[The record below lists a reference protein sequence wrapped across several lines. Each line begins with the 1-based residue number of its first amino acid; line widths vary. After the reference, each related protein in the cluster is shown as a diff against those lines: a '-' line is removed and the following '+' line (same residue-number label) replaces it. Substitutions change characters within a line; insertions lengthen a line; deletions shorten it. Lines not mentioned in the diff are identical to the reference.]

1 MSATQVLSGKKVSQY
16 IYESLASRIKTLKNL
31 NIIPSLAAVLVG
43 NNPASAVYVRSKERQ
58 FSNLQLHTKTFRLN
72 QNLTELELFQL
83 LDDLNHDDKYHG
95 ILIQLPLPKHL
106 DAQKIL
112 WSIDPRK
119 DVDGFHPENA
129 GLLAIGQPRYIP
141 CTPKGIIKILEYEN
155 INISGKHVVVIGRS
169 NIVGRPIS
177 ILTSLKKKNCNG
189 TTTLCHSGTLDM
201 KRFTKQAD
209 VMIAA
214 LGRPNHITGDMLK
227 PGAVVIDVGINRV
240 NADNEKGYKLVG
252 DVKWESI
259 QGIASAATPVPG
271 GIGPMTI
278 AMLVENTVE
287 AAEYSQQR

>member
-1 MSATQVLSGKKVSQY
+1 MSETQVLSGKKVSRY
-16 IYESLASRIKTLKNL
+16 IYESLAPRIKTLKNN

-58 FSNLQLHTKTFRLN
+58 FSNLKLHTKTFRLN
-72 QNLTELELFQL
+72 QDSTELELLHL
-83 LDDLNHDDKYHG
+83 LDDLNHDDQYHG
-95 ILIQLPLPKHL
+95 ILIQLPLPRHM

-119 DVDGFHPENA
+119 DVDGFHPENV

-155 INISGKHVVVIGRS
+155 ITLSGKHVVVIGRS

-177 ILTSLKKKNCNG
+177 ILTSLKKENSNG

-214 LGRPNHITGDMLK
+214 LGRPNHITGDMLQ

-252 DVKWESI
+252 DVKWKSI

-287 AAEYSQQR
+287 AAEYSQRR

>member
-16 IYESLASRIKTLKNL
+16 IYESLASRIKTLKIN

-58 FSNLQLHTKTFRLN
+58 FSNLKLHTNTFRLS
-72 QNLTELELFQL
+72 QDSTELELLQL
-83 LDDLNHDDKYHG
+83 LDNLNHDDKYHG
-95 ILIQLPLPKHL
+95 ILIQLPLPRHL
-106 DAQKIL
+106 DVQKIL

-155 INISGKHVVVIGRS
+155 ITLSRKHVVVIGRS

-177 ILTSLKKKNCNG
+177 ILTSLKKENSNG

-287 AAEYSQQR
+287 AAEYSQQ

>member
-1 MSATQVLSGKKVSQY
+1 MSETQVLSGKKVSRY
-16 IYESLASRIKTLKNL
+16 IYESLAPRIKTLKNN

-58 FSNLQLHTKTFRLN
+58 FSNLKLHTKTFRLN
-72 QNLTELELFQL
+72 QDSTELELLHL
-83 LDDLNHDDKYHG
+83 LDDLNHDDQYHG
-95 ILIQLPLPKHL
+95 ILIQLPLPRHM

-119 DVDGFHPENA
+119 DVDGFHPENV

-155 INISGKHVVVIGRS
+155 ITLSGKHVVVIGRS

-177 ILTSLKKKNCNG
+177 ILTSLKEENSNG

-201 KRFTKQAD
+201 RRFTKQAD

-214 LGRPNHITGDMLK
+214 LGRPNHITGDMLQ

-252 DVKWESI
+252 DVKWKSI

-287 AAEYSQQR
+287 AAEYSQRR

>member
-1 MSATQVLSGKKVSQY
+1 MSETQVLSGKKVSQY
-16 IYESLASRIKTLKNL
+16 IYESLAPRIITLKNN
-31 NIIPSLAAVLVG
+31 NIIPRLAAVLVG

-58 FSNLQLHTKTFRLN
+58 FSNLKLHTKTFRLN
-72 QNLTELELFQL
+72 QDSTELELLHL
-83 LDDLNHDDKYHG
+83 LDDLNHDDQYHG
-95 ILIQLPLPKHL
+95 ILIQLPLPRHM
-106 DAQKIL
+106 DAQNIL
-112 WSIDPRK
+112 WSINPRK

-155 INISGKHVVVIGRS
+155 ITLSGKHVVVIGRS

-177 ILTSLKKKNCNG
+177 ILTSLKEENSNG

-214 LGRPNHITGDMLK
+214 LGRPNHITGDMLQ

-287 AAEYSQQR
+287 AAEYSHQ

>member
-16 IYESLASRIKTLKNL
+16 IYESLASRIKTLKVN

-43 NNPASAVYVRSKERQ
+43 NNPASAVYVSSKERQ
-58 FSNLQLHTKTFRLN
+58 FSNLKLHTKTFRLN
-72 QNLTELELFQL
+72 QDSTEVELLQL
-83 LDDLNHDDKYHG
+83 LDDLNHDDQYHG
-95 ILIQLPLPKHL
+95 ILIQLPLPRHL

-155 INISGKHVVVIGRS
+155 ITLSGKHVVVIGRS

-177 ILTSLKKKNCNG
+177 ILTSLKEKNSNG
-189 TTTLCHSGTLDM
+189 TTTLCHSGTLDI

-240 NADNEKGYKLVG
+240 NAHNEKGYKLVG

-287 AAEYSQQR
+287 AAEYSQQ

>member
-16 IYESLASRIKTLKNL
+16 IYESLASRIKTLKIN

-58 FSNLQLHTKTFRLN
+58 FSNLKLHTNTFRLS
-72 QNLTELELFQL
+72 QDSTELELLQL

-95 ILIQLPLPKHL
+95 ILIQLPLPRHL
-106 DAQKIL
+106 DTQKIL

-155 INISGKHVVVIGRS
+155 LTLSGKHVVVIGRS

-177 ILTSLKKKNCNG
+177 ILTSLKKENSNG

-209 VMIAA
+209 VMITA
-214 LGRPNHITGDMLK
+214 LGCPNHITGDMLK

-287 AAEYSQQR
+287 AAEYSQQ

>member
-1 MSATQVLSGKKVSQY
+1 MSETQVLSGKKVSRY
-16 IYESLASRIKTLKNL
+16 IYESLAPRIKTLKNN

-43 NNPASAVYVRSKERQ
+43 DNPASAVYVRSKERQ
-58 FSNLQLHTKTFRLN
+58 FSNLKLHTKTFRLN
-72 QNLTELELFQL
+72 QDSTELELLHL
-83 LDDLNHDDKYHG
+83 LDDLNHDDQYHG
-95 ILIQLPLPKHL
+95 ILIQLPLPRHM

-112 WSIDPRK
+112 WSINPRK

-155 INISGKHVVVIGRS
+155 ITLSGKHVVVIGRS

-177 ILTSLKKKNCNG
+177 ILTSLKEENSNG

-201 KRFTKQAD
+201 RQFTKQAD

-214 LGRPNHITGDMLK
+214 LGRPNHITGDMLQ

-287 AAEYSQQR
+287 AAEYSQQG

>member
-1 MSATQVLSGKKVSQY
+1 MSETQVISGKKVSRY
-16 IYESLASRIKTLKNL
+16 IYESLAPRIKTLKNN

-58 FSNLQLHTKTFRLN
+58 FSNLKLHTKTFRLN
-72 QNLTELELFQL
+72 QDSTELELLHL
-83 LDDLNHDDKYHG
+83 LDDLNHDDQYHG
-95 ILIQLPLPKHL
+95 ILIQLPLPRHM

-119 DVDGFHPENA
+119 DVDGFHPENV

-155 INISGKHVVVIGRS
+155 ITLSGKHVVVIGRS

-177 ILTSLKKKNCNG
+177 ILTSLKEENSNG

-201 KRFTKQAD
+201 RRFTKQAD

-214 LGRPNHITGDMLK
+214 LGRPNHITGDMLQ

-287 AAEYSQQR
+287 AAEYSQRR

>member
-16 IYESLASRIKTLKNL
+16 IYESLASRIKTLKIN

-43 NNPASAVYVRSKERQ
+43 NNPASAIYMRSKERQ
-58 FSNLQLHTKTFRLN
+58 FSNLKLHTNTFRLS
-72 QNLTELELFQL
+72 QDSTELELLQL

-95 ILIQLPLPKHL
+95 ILIQLPLPRHL

-141 CTPKGIIKILEYEN
+141 CTPKGIIKILEYED
-155 INISGKHVVVIGRS
+155 INICGKHVVVIGRS

-177 ILTSLKKKNCNG
+177 ILTSLKKKNGNG

-214 LGRPNHITGDMLK
+214 LGRPNHITGDMLQ

-252 DVKWESI
+252 DVKWDSI

-278 AMLVENTVE
+278 AMLIENTVE
-287 AAEYSQQR
+287 AAEYSQRR

>member
-1 MSATQVLSGKKVSQY
+1 MSETQVLSGKKVSRY
-16 IYESLASRIKTLKNL
+16 IYESLAPRIKTLKNN

-58 FSNLQLHTKTFRLN
+58 FSNLKLHTKTFRLN
-72 QNLTELELFQL
+72 QDSTELELLHL
-83 LDDLNHDDKYHG
+83 LDDLNHDDQYHG
-95 ILIQLPLPKHL
+95 ILIQLPLPRHM

-155 INISGKHVVVIGRS
+155 ITLSGKHVVVIGRS

-177 ILTSLKKKNCNG
+177 ILTSLKEENSNG

-201 KRFTKQAD
+201 RQFTKQAD

-214 LGRPNHITGDMLK
+214 LGRPNHITGDMLQ

-287 AAEYSQQR
+287 AAEYSQQG

>member
-1 MSATQVLSGKKVSQY
+1 MSETQVLSGKKVSRY
-16 IYESLASRIKTLKNL
+16 IYESLAPRIITLKNN
-31 NIIPSLAAVLVG
+31 NIIPRLAAVLVG

-58 FSNLQLHTKTFRLN
+58 FSNLKLHTKTFQLN
-72 QNLTELELFQL
+72 QDSTELELLHL
-83 LDDLNHDDKYHG
+83 LDDLNHDDQYHG
-95 ILIQLPLPKHL
+95 ILIQLPLPRHM

-155 INISGKHVVVIGRS
+155 ITLSGKHVVVIGRS

-177 ILTSLKKKNCNG
+177 ILTSLKEENSNG

-214 LGRPNHITGDMLK
+214 LGRPNHITGDMLQ

-287 AAEYSQQR
+287 AAEYSQRR

>member
-1 MSATQVLSGKKVSQY
+1 MSETQVLSGKKVSRY
-16 IYESLASRIKTLKNL
+16 IYESLAPRIKTLKNN

-58 FSNLQLHTKTFRLN
+58 FSNLKLHTKTFRLN
-72 QNLTELELFQL
+72 QDSTELELLHL
-83 LDDLNHDDKYHG
+83 LDDLNHDDQYHG
-95 ILIQLPLPKHL
+95 ILIQLPLPRHM

-119 DVDGFHPENA
+119 DVDGFHPENV

-155 INISGKHVVVIGRS
+155 ITLSGKHVVVIGRS

-177 ILTSLKKKNCNG
+177 ILTSLKEENSNG

-201 KRFTKQAD
+201 RRFTKQAD

-214 LGRPNHITGDMLK
+214 LGRPNHITGDMLQ

-287 AAEYSQQR
+287 AAEYSQQG

>member
-1 MSATQVLSGKKVSQY
+1 MSATQVLSGKKVSQN

-31 NIIPSLAAVLVG
+31 NTIPSLAAVLVG

-58 FSNLQLHTKTFRLN
+58 FSNLQLHTKTFRLK
-72 QNLTELELFQL
+72 QNFTELELLQL

-95 ILIQLPLPKHL
+95 ILIQLPLPKHS

-155 INISGKHVVVIGRS
+155 INLNGKHVVVIGRS
-169 NIVGRPIS
+169 NIVGRPVS
-177 ILTSLKKKNCNG
+177 ILTSLKKEKSNG

-209 VMIAA
+209 VIIAA
-214 LGRPNHITGDMLK
+214 LGCPNHITGDMLQ
-227 PGAVVIDVGINRV
+227 PGTVVIDVGINRV

-287 AAEYSQQR
+287 AAEYSQRR

>member
-1 MSATQVLSGKKVSQY
+1 MSATQVLSGKKISQY
-16 IYESLASRIKTLKNL
+16 IYESLASRINTLKNN

-58 FSNLQLHTKTFRLN
+58 FSNLKLHTKTFRLN
-72 QNLTELELFQL
+72 QDSTELELLQL
-83 LDDLNHDDKYHG
+83 LDDLNHDDQYHG
-95 ILIQLPLPKHL
+95 ILIQLPLPRHL

-155 INISGKHVVVIGRS
+155 ITLSGKHVVVIGRS

-177 ILTSLKKKNCNG
+177 ILTSLKEENSNG

-214 LGRPNHITGDMLK
+214 LGRPNHITGDMLQ

>member
-1 MSATQVLSGKKVSQY
+1 MSETQVLSGKKVSRY
-16 IYESLASRIKTLKNL
+16 IYESLAPRIKTLKNN

-58 FSNLQLHTKTFRLN
+58 FSNLKLHTKTFRLN
-72 QNLTELELFQL
+72 QDSTELELLHL
-83 LDDLNHDDKYHG
+83 LDDLNHDDQYHG
-95 ILIQLPLPKHL
+95 ILIQLPLPRHM

-119 DVDGFHPENA
+119 DVDGFHPENV

-155 INISGKHVVVIGRS
+155 ITLSGKHVVVIGRS

-177 ILTSLKKKNCNG
+177 ILTSLKEENSNG

-201 KRFTKQAD
+201 RRFTKQAD

-214 LGRPNHITGDMLK
+214 LGRPNHITGDMLQ

-287 AAEYSQQR
+287 AAEYSQRR

>member
-1 MSATQVLSGKKVSQY
+1 MSETQVLSGKKVSRY
-16 IYESLASRIKTLKNL
+16 IYESLAPRIKTLKNN

-58 FSNLQLHTKTFRLN
+58 FSNLKLHTKTFRLN
-72 QNLTELELFQL
+72 QDSTELELLQL

-95 ILIQLPLPKHL
+95 ILIQLPLPRHL

-155 INISGKHVVVIGRS
+155 ITLSGKHVVVIGRS

-177 ILTSLKKKNCNG
+177 ILTSLKKENSNG

>member
-16 IYESLASRIKTLKNL
+16 IYESLASRIKTLKIN

-43 NNPASAVYVRSKERQ
+43 NNPASAIYVRSKERQ
-58 FSNLQLHTKTFRLN
+58 FNNLKLHTNTFRLS
-72 QNLTELELFQL
+72 QDSTELELLQL
-83 LDDLNHDDKYHG
+83 LDNLNHDVKYHG
-95 ILIQLPLPKHL
+95 ILIQLPLPRHL

-155 INISGKHVVVIGRS
+155 ITLSGKHVVVIGRS

-177 ILTSLKKKNCNG
+177 ILTSLKKKNGNG

-240 NADNEKGYKLVG
+240 NAHNDKGYKLVG

-287 AAEYSQQR
+287 AAEYSQQ

>member
-1 MSATQVLSGKKVSQY
+1 MSETQVLSGKKVSRY
-16 IYESLASRIKTLKNL
+16 IYESLAPRIKTLKNN

-58 FSNLQLHTKTFRLN
+58 FSNLKLHTKTFRLN
-72 QNLTELELFQL
+72 QDSTELELLHL
-83 LDDLNHDDKYHG
+83 LDDLNHDDQYHG
-95 ILIQLPLPKHL
+95 ILIQLPLPRHM

-155 INISGKHVVVIGRS
+155 ITLSGKHVVVIGRS

-177 ILTSLKKKNCNG
+177 ILTSLKEENSNG

-227 PGAVVIDVGINRV
+227 PGAVVIDVGINRL

-278 AMLVENTVE
+278 AMLIENTVE
-287 AAEYSQQR
+287 AAEYSQRR

>member
-58 FSNLQLHTKTFRLN
+58 FSNLKLHTKTFRLN
-72 QNLTELELFQL
+72 QDLTELELLQL

-155 INISGKHVVVIGRS
+155 ITLSGKHVVVIGRS

-177 ILTSLKKKNCNG
+177 ILTSLKEENSNG

-201 KRFTKQAD
+201 RRFTKQAD

-214 LGRPNHITGDMLK
+214 LGRPNHITGDMLQ

-252 DVKWESI
+252 DVKWDSI

>member
-1 MSATQVLSGKKVSQY
+1 MSETQVLSGKKVSRY
-16 IYESLASRIKTLKNL
+16 IYESLAPRIITLKNN

-58 FSNLQLHTKTFRLN
+58 FSNLKLHTKTFRLN
-72 QNLTELELFQL
+72 QDSTELELLHL
-83 LDDLNHDDKYHG
+83 LDDLNHDDQYHG
-95 ILIQLPLPKHL
+95 ILIQLPLPRHM

-112 WSIDPRK
+112 WSINPRK
-119 DVDGFHPENA
+119 DVDGIHPENA

-155 INISGKHVVVIGRS
+155 ITLSGKHVVVIGRS

-177 ILTSLKKKNCNG
+177 ILTSLKEENSNG

-214 LGRPNHITGDMLK
+214 LGRPNHITGDMLQ

-287 AAEYSQQR
+287 AAEYSQRR

>member
-1 MSATQVLSGKKVSQY
+1 MSETQVISGKKVSRY
-16 IYESLASRIKTLKNL
+16 IYESLAPRIKTLKNN

-43 NNPASAVYVRSKERQ
+43 NNPASAVYVRSKEKQ
-58 FSNLQLHTKTFRLN
+58 FSNLKLHTKTFRLN
-72 QNLTELELFQL
+72 QDSTELELLHL
-83 LDDLNHDDKYHG
+83 LDDLNHDDQYHG
-95 ILIQLPLPKHL
+95 ILIQLPLPRHM

-155 INISGKHVVVIGRS
+155 ITLSGKHVVVIGRS

-177 ILTSLKKKNCNG
+177 ILTSLKKENSNG

-227 PGAVVIDVGINRV
+227 PGVGVIDVGINRV

-271 GIGPMTI
+271 GIGPITI
-278 AMLVENTVE
+278 AMLIENTVE
-287 AAEYSQQR
+287 AAECSQQ

>member
-1 MSATQVLSGKKVSQY
+1 MSETQVISGKKVSRY
-16 IYESLASRIKTLKNL
+16 IYESLAPRIKTLKNN

-58 FSNLQLHTKTFRLN
+58 FSNLKLHTKTFRLN
-72 QNLTELELFQL
+72 QDSTELELLHL
-83 LDDLNHDDKYHG
+83 LDDLNHDDQYHG
-95 ILIQLPLPKHL
+95 ILIQLPLPRHM

-119 DVDGFHPENA
+119 DVDGFHPENV

-155 INISGKHVVVIGRS
+155 ITLSGKHVVVIGRS

-177 ILTSLKKKNCNG
+177 ILTSLKEENSNG

-201 KRFTKQAD
+201 RRFTKQAD

-214 LGRPNHITGDMLK
+214 LGRPNHITGDMLQ

-252 DVKWESI
+252 DVKWKSI

-287 AAEYSQQR
+287 AAEYSQRR

>member
-16 IYESLASRIKTLKNL
+16 IYESLASRIKTLKDN

-58 FSNLQLHTKTFRLN
+58 FSNLKLHTNTFRLS
-72 QNLTELELFQL
+72 QDSTELELLQL
-83 LDDLNHDDKYHG
+83 LDDLNHNDKYHG
-95 ILIQLPLPKHL
+95 ILIQLPLPRHL

-112 WSIDPRK
+112 WSINPRK

-155 INISGKHVVVIGRS
+155 ITLSGKHVVVIGRS

-177 ILTSLKKKNCNG
+177 ILTSLKKENSNG

-214 LGRPNHITGDMLK
+214 LGCPNHITGDMLK

-240 NADNEKGYKLVG
+240 NADNEKGYRLVG

>member
-1 MSATQVLSGKKVSQY
+1 MSETQVLSGKKVSRY
-16 IYESLASRIKTLKNL
+16 IYESLAPRIKTLKNN

-58 FSNLQLHTKTFRLN
+58 FSNLKLHTKTFRLN
-72 QNLTELELFQL
+72 QDSTELELLHL
-83 LDDLNHDDKYHG
+83 LDDLNHDDQYHG
-95 ILIQLPLPKHL
+95 ILIQLPLPRHM

-119 DVDGFHPENA
+119 DVDGFHPENV

-155 INISGKHVVVIGRS
+155 ITLSGKHVVVIGRS

-177 ILTSLKKKNCNG
+177 ILTSLKEENSNG

-214 LGRPNHITGDMLK
+214 LGRPNHITGDMLQ

-287 AAEYSQQR
+287 AAEYSQRR

>member
-1 MSATQVLSGKKVSQY
+1 MSETKVLSGKKVSQY
-16 IYESLASRIKTLKNL
+16 IYESLASRIKTLKIN

-58 FSNLQLHTKTFRLN
+58 FSNLKLHTKTFRLN
-72 QNLTELELFQL
+72 QDSTELELLHL
-83 LDDLNHDDKYHG
+83 LDDLNHDDQYHG
-95 ILIQLPLPKHL
+95 ILIQLPLPRHM

-155 INISGKHVVVIGRS
+155 ITLSGKHVVVIGRS

-177 ILTSLKKKNCNG
+177 ILTSLKEENSNG

-201 KRFTKQAD
+201 RRFTKQAD

-227 PGAVVIDVGINRV
+227 PDAVVIDVGINRV

-252 DVKWESI
+252 DVKWKSI

-287 AAEYSQQR
+287 AAEYSQRR

>member
-72 QNLTELELFQL
+72 QNLTELELLQL

-177 ILTSLKKKNCNG
+177 ILTSLKKKNGNG

-201 KRFTKQAD
+201 KRFIKQAD
-209 VMIAA
+209 VIIAA

>member
-58 FSNLQLHTKTFRLN
+58 FSNLQLHTKTFRLK
-72 QNLTELELFQL
+72 QNFTELELLQL

-155 INISGKHVVVIGRS
+155 ITLSGKHVVVIGRS

-177 ILTSLKKKNCNG
+177 ILTSLKKKNGNG

-278 AMLVENTVE
+278 AMLIENTVE
-287 AAEYSQQR
+287 AAEYSQQ

>member
-16 IYESLASRIKTLKNL
+16 IYESLASRIKTLKIN
-31 NIIPSLAAVLVG
+31 NIIPSIAAVLVG

-58 FSNLQLHTKTFRLN
+58 FSNLKLHTNTFRLS
-72 QNLTELELFQL
+72 QDSTELELLQL
-83 LDDLNHDDKYHG
+83 LDNLNHDDKYHG
-95 ILIQLPLPKHL
+95 ILIQLPLPRHL

-155 INISGKHVVVIGRS
+155 ITLSGKHVVVIGRS

-177 ILTSLKKKNCNG
+177 ILTSLKKENSNG

-287 AAEYSQQR
+287 AAEYSQRR

>member
-72 QNLTELELFQL
+72 QNLTELELLQL

-141 CTPKGIIKILEYEN
+141 CTPKGIIKILEYGN

-177 ILTSLKKKNCNG
+177 ILTSLKRKNGNG

-201 KRFTKQAD
+201 KRFIKQAD
-209 VMIAA
+209 VIIAA

-287 AAEYSQQR
+287 AAEYSQRR

>member
-1 MSATQVLSGKKVSQY
+1 MSETQVLSGKKVSRY
-16 IYESLASRIKTLKNL
+16 IYESLAPRIKTLKNI

-43 NNPASAVYVRSKERQ
+43 NNPASAVYVRSKERLL
-58 FSNLQLHTKTFRLN
+58 SILKLHTKTFRLN
-72 QNLTELELFQL
+72 QDSTELELLHL
-83 LDDLNHDDKYHG
+83 LDDLNHDDQYHG
-95 ILIQLPLPKHL
+95 ILIQLPLPRHM

-155 INISGKHVVVIGRS
+155 ITLSGKHVVVIGRS

-177 ILTSLKKKNCNG
+177 ILTSLKEENSNG

-227 PGAVVIDVGINRV
+227 PGAVVIDVGINRL

-287 AAEYSQQR
+287 AAEYSQQG

>member
-1 MSATQVLSGKKVSQY
+1 MSETQVISGKKVSRY
-16 IYESLASRIKTLKNL
+16 IYESLAPRIKTLKNN

-43 NNPASAVYVRSKERQ
+43 DNPASAVYVRSKERQ
-58 FSNLQLHTKTFRLN
+58 FSNLKLHTKTFRLN
-72 QNLTELELFQL
+72 QDSTELELLHL
-83 LDDLNHDDKYHG
+83 LDDLNHEDQYHG
-95 ILIQLPLPKHL
+95 ILIQLPLPRHM

-119 DVDGFHPENA
+119 DVDGFHPENV

-155 INISGKHVVVIGRS
+155 ITLSGKHVVVIGRS

-177 ILTSLKKKNCNG
+177 ILTSLKEENSNG

-201 KRFTKQAD
+201 RRFTKQAD

-214 LGRPNHITGDMLK
+214 LGRPNHITGDMLQ

-252 DVKWESI
+252 DVKWKSI

-287 AAEYSQQR
+287 AAEYSQRR